1 MAEFKFRLG
10 ELVRRIGH
18 QEVRTVVDIHRP
30 TNPGGEDEYKI
41 KLGTDILWADESKLE
56 FVPSENRVKA
66 RPVDP
71 RDKHLLKKD

>member
-30 TNPGGEDEYKI
+30 TNPGCEDEYKI
-41 KLGTDILWADESKLE
+41 QLGADVLWADESKLD
-56 FVPSENRVKA
+56 FAPTENRIKA
-66 RPVDP
+66 YPVGP
-71 RDKHLLKKD
+71 RDKHLPKKD